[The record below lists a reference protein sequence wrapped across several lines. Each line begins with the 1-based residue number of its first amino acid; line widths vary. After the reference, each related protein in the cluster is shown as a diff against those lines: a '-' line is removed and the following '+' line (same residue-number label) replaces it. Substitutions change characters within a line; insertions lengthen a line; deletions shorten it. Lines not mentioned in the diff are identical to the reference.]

1 MRRREMT
8 EWLKRAAMGA
18 AFTLA
23 TLPVFGGMQ
32 LSYAQ
37 DNSLRQG
44 DSTFDVESENQVIAD
59 KATAEAVKMKMS
71 RDTGWYPKLRIGG
84 SASINYNKDVDG
96 VNDGTAFTFGIY
108 IKGAL
113 DGVYK
118 YFEWQNK
125 LEIEHQQTKLPTID
139 DFIKTTDKF
148 DFQTLALFRI
158 PQAEWVGPFVRFRL
172 QTSLFPGYYVTDK
185 DVQVRYY
192 QSNTKID
199 EKSDDKFV
207 AGREPRSVAAQ
218 ESIKL
223 SSAFEPLLISE
234 AAGFFFNPYESEMLS
249 LNVKVGAAGQHLFAD
264 GGFVSFDDDDD
275 DAYYDVRELVDT
287 HSVGVEGEVELKGV
301 FVGYVNWSLTGS
313 FYYPCAVNDDH
324 GLDGADLIHSDIT
337 AKISVKLAS
346 WASLDYALIAKRA
359 PFVTTDW
366 QITNTLLFTL
376 GFDVFK

>member
-1 MRRREMT
+1 MEN
-8 EWLKRAAMGA
+8 LFKKSALGA
-18 AFTLA
+18 AFVIA
-23 TLPVFGGMQ
+23 TAPAFGGFAQ
-32 LSYAQ
+32 AQ
-37 DNSLRQG
+37 DNSLTQG
-44 DSTFDVESENQVIAD
+44 DSTIEVESEKKIIAD
-59 KATAEAVKMKMS
+59 AETADAVKKRMS

-84 SASINYNKDVDG
+84 SASVNYNKDVDG
-96 VNDGTAFTFGIY
+96 VNDGTAFTFGLY
-108 IKGAL
+108 LKGAI

-158 PQAEWVGPFVRFRL
+158 PQAEWVGPFARFRL
-172 QTSLFPGYYVTDK
+172 QTSLFPGYYISDK
-185 DVQVRYY
+185 DTTVRYY
-192 QSNTKID
+192 QSTTKID

-207 AGREPRSVAAQ
+207 EGKAPQELAAQ
-218 ESIKL
+218 KSVKL
-223 SSAFEPLLISE
+223 SSAFEPLLLSE
-234 AAGFFFNPYESEMLS
+234 SAGFFFNPYENEMLS
-249 LNVKVGAAGQHLFAD
+249 VNVKLGAAGQHLIAD
-264 GGFVSFDDDDD
+264 GGYVSFDDDDD
-275 DAYYDVRELVDT
+275 DSYYDVRQLVDT
-287 HSVGVEGEVELKGV
+287 HSVGVEGELELKGV
-301 FVGYVNWSLTGS
+301 FVGYVNWSLVAS
-313 FYYPCAVNDDH
+313 LYYPCAVNDDR

-366 QITNTLLFTL
+366 QITNTILFTL